1 MSRYLFAIVLAMG
14 ILFAWQILF
23 PPEQREVNGDSIIE
37 QNNNIQ
43 SNIINII
50 KFLRETISTTLI
62 QTFGIGGMMVKVN
75 LKKLLTCL
83 ITGGIMVNINH

>member
-1 MSRYLFAIVLAMG
+1 MSDMSRYLFAIVLAMG

-43 SNIINII
+43 SNIINDEII
-50 KFLRETISTTLI
+50 NSSEPCREERES
-62 QTFGIGGMMVKVN
+62 QF
-75 LKKLLTCL
+75 
-83 ITGGIMVNINH
+83 